1 MRITTALQ
9 VARMFARLTGRVP
22 VGHLW
27 YLFRRMANERPHRF
41 NGQTRINTFFPPY
54 PSPAFDRFCAAVIAR
69 RRVPFSVYLA
79 VTGACPFHCPHCSYA
94 GRADGRMSREQ
105 LLGAVGQIK
114 SLGTCTL
121 GFTGG
126 EPMLCDELEDLVT
139 AAGPEM
145 ATIVFTT
152 GHGLDAARARR
163 LASAGV
169 SCVTVGIE
177 SADAEAH
184 DRVRGRAGS
193 FAEAEAAVRACQDMG
208 IYTAI
213 STVGTR
219 ERIAGGELTAMY
231 ELGRRWGVGEFR
243 LLAPVATGRL
253 RGCAAAMLEPQERR
267 ALFDFHVEHNRRG
280 DGPAVN
286 SFAYLE
292 SDELF
297 GCGAGYHH
305 LYIDAAGQVCP
316 CDLTPLSF
324 GDVTAEPL
332 ADIWQRMER
341 FFPLP
346 RRGCLMGA
354 LADRLDSGA
363 SLPLPQEQSESLCAG
378 CGSTTLPEGYR
389 RLLTAGRCG
398 GGLGESGIQDHH
410 ERQRGAP

>member
-1 MRITTALQ
+1 MRIATALQ
-9 VARMFARLTGRVP
+9 VMRMFARLAGRVP
-22 VGHLW
+22 AGHLW
-27 YLFRRMANERPHRF
+27 YLFRRMANEKPHRF

-94 GRADGRMSREQ
+94 GRSGGRMSFAQ
-105 LLGAVGQIK
+105 LLEAVRQCK
-114 SLGTCTL
+114 SLGACTL

-126 EPMLCDELEDLVT
+126 EPMLCNELEDLVG
-139 AAGPEM
+139 ASGPEM

-163 LASAGV
+163 LAKAGV

-177 SADAEAH
+177 SAEAETH

-193 FAEAEAAVRACQDMG
+193 FAEAEMAVRACQNVG

-219 ERIAGGELTAMY
+219 PRMAGGELAGMY
-231 ELGRRWGVGEFR
+231 ELSRRWGVGEFR

-253 RGCAAAMLEPQERR
+253 HGCVSAMLEPHERR
-267 ALFDFHVEHNRRG
+267 ALFDFHVEQNRRG

-286 SFAYLE
+286 SFAYME

-305 LYIDAAGQVCP
+305 LFIDAAGQVCP

-324 GDVTAEPL
+324 GDLAAEPL
-332 ADIWQRMER
+332 ADIWQRMAR
-341 FFPLP
+341 FFPRP
-346 RRGCLMGA
+346 RRGCLMGV
-354 LADRLDSGA
+354 LAGRLDSA
-363 SLPLPQEQSESLCAG
+363 ATLPLPREQSESLCTSCA
-378 CGSTTLPEGYR
+378 STALPEGYR
-389 RLLTAGRCG
+389 RLFPSSC
-398 GGLGESGIQDHH
+398 
-410 ERQRGAP
+410 P